1 MTSPIDVPPD
11 EMKTVENIL
20 SRFTPRPNN
29 VWVFGSRA
37 RLTARRFSDLDLAID
52 AGQRLSIVELARL
65 QSEFEDSDLPWR
77 VDVVDLNA
85 VGEGFRGSILAH
97 AVPIPIA

>member
-1 MTSPIDVPPD
+1 MTSPIDVRPD
-11 EMKTVENIL
+11 ELKTVEDIL
-20 SRFTPRPNN
+20 ARFTPRPNQ
-29 VWVFGSRA
+29 VLVFGSRA
-37 RLTARRFSDLDLAID
+37 RRTARRFSDLDLAID
-52 AGQRLSIVELARL
+52 SGERLSIVELARL